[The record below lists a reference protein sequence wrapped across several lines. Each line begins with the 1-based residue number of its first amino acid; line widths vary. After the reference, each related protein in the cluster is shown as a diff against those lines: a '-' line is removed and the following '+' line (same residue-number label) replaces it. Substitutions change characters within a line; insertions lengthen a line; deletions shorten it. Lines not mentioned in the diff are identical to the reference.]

1 MNPTGPRRILLGL
14 TGGIAAY
21 KAAELTRLLIKDGHD
36 VRVVMSEAACRF
48 VTPVTMQALSGK
60 PVTTDLWADAVPNA
74 MGHIE
79 LSRDR
84 EVIVVA
90 PASADFIAKLAN
102 GLADDL
108 LSALCLARE

>member
-48 VTPVTMQALSGK
+48 VEQGGRHAAITKLDQIIE
-60 PVTTDLWADAVPNA
+60 AVDGSA
-74 MGHIE
+74 GT
-79 LSRDR
+79 
-84 EVIVVA
+84 VVV
-90 PASADFIAKLAN
+90 PDT
-102 GLADDL
+102 GG
-108 LSALCLARE
+108 